1 MEMDKLFDIKDKI
14 VVVPGGNGKLGMFV
28 SKALSE
34 KGAKVI
40 ILNRNKESGKS
51 ATNILKNSYFYKCD
65 ITNEKEVE
73 DVSKRIVDQF
83 KRVHILINCAGLSA
97 PGRIFELT
105 TKMWDNSYAVN
116 IKGAFLCVK
125 YFGEIM
131 KKQKKGNIIHFGSIY
146 GSVSADENIYSDSK
160 FESSL
165 IYATTKSAL
174 INFTRY
180 LATHLA
186 KYGIRANLLSPGGFI
201 DKRNQD
207 DFFRK
212 KYCEKTP
219 LGRMANEDDLKG
231 VILFL
236 ASDAS
241 KYITGENILVDGGW
255 TAW

>member
-1 MEMDKLFDIKDKI
+1 MEIDKLFDIKDKI

-40 ILNRNKESGKS
+40 ILGRNNKS
-51 ATNILKNSYFYKCD
+51 EKNAINILRNSYFYKCD
-65 ITNEKEVE
+65 ITNEKEIE
-73 DVSKRIVDQF
+73 KVSKKIIDKF
-83 KRVHILINCAGLSA
+83 KRVDVLINCAGLSM
-97 PGRIFELT
+97 PGKIFELT
-105 TKMWDNSYAVN
+105 TEMWDDSYAVN

-131 KKQKKGNIIHFGSIY
+131 RKQKKGNIIHFGSIY
-146 GSVSADENIYSDSK
+146 GSVSSDENIYSDGK

-180 LATHLA
+180 LATHLS

-201 DKRNQD
+201 DERNKD
-207 DFFRK
+207 EFFRK

-219 LGRMANEDDLKG
+219 LGRMADEDDLKG

-241 KYITGENILVDGGW
+241 RYITGENILVDGGW